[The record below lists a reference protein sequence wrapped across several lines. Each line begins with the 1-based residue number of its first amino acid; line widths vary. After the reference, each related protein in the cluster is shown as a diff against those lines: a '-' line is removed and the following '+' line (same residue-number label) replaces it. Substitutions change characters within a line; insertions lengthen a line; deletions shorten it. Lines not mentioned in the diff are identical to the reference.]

1 MAGGFDR
8 KSFVYLLG
16 AFILLCATATFCGC
30 SSLPSQLTFGPT
42 SGEFASK
49 AWRSNQP
56 FTTLQHDATNGT
68 LYASSTANTVTEYDL
83 RNGTV
88 IGTLGAASG
97 INSGPSGMFFSK
109 GHLYVTNGNQVLVF
123 PAGQT
128 TASLTLEDPIEGP
141 FASDVVVG
149 TDGTV
154 YLANFEVNYSSEGNV
169 EVFERGKTAP
179 EYSINFPSTDP
190 VNAVTL
196 DSSNNLYVG
205 YSDEHGP
212 KARIAEY
219 PPGSR
224 KGQDTGWSLKSEIPG
239 GMAFDKSGNLV
250 VIDGAAI
257 DVFTPGTSKPAR
269 TFGSLQQPQFLVFDK
284 AQTVL
289 YVTNYGANQIDEFDY
304 STGELIN
311 TISLTGPIGLAINP

>member
-1 MAGGFDR
+1 MESVHGSRATSDKQMAGGFDR

-30 SSLPSQLTFGPT
+30 SSLPSQLTSGPT

-97 INSGPSGMFFSK
+97 INSGPSGMFFSRRK
-109 GHLYVTNGNQVLVF
+109 LQAPGPPL
-123 PAGQT
+123 
-128 TASLTLEDPIEGP
+128 LTLEDPIEGP

-169 EVFERGKTAP
+169 EVFKRGKTAP

-190 VNAVTL
+190 VNSVTL

-250 VIDGAAI
+250 VIDGGTI

-269 TFGSLQQPQFLVFDK
+269 TFGSLQQPQFLVFD
-284 AQTVL
+284 
-289 YVTNYGANQIDEFDY
+289 
-304 STGELIN
+304 
-311 TISLTGPIGLAINP
+311 